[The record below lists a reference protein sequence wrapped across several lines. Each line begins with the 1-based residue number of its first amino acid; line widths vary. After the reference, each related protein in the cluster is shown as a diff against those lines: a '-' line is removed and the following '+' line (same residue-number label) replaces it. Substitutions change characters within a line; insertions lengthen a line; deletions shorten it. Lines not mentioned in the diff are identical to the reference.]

1 MKRVFAW
8 LICIVLIFGAISGC
22 NTADP
27 SDGTTQPS
35 ATEAPHVLK
44 VGYGRADITPAE
56 SVPMRGLGTSSERKS
71 EEVKD
76 RLYASCVAFSDETD
90 NTILLYHMDL
100 CHSFS
105 DATMTLKM
113 AISRAT
119 EVPGTQIMVTATHN
133 HSAPDLDNTADP
145 AIERY
150 MDSLKKWMI
159 QAAKDALADRKPAQM
174 YTASATVEGLNFI
187 RHYDL
192 SDGTVAGDNFG
203 DFKNKTILG
212 HHGQVDNT
220 MQLLK
225 FTREGGKDIV
235 LMNWQGHPRGHG
247 EARSA
252 ILSDVDVIRQEL
264 EGKMNCHFAYFL
276 GASGNV
282 NSSSRITEE
291 KVASGYVDNG
301 KRLAQYAMDAA
312 ANFKQ
317 VQTARLK
324 ILGNQYQAESK
335 ESPDVKLTLPLFVF
349 SLGEVAFVTAP
360 YEMFSESGIA
370 IKADSPFAM
379 TFVATCANANFTYI
393 PITSTFEYGGYEVG
407 MTKTAQGT
415 AEKLVSEYVSLL
427 KQLNETA

>member
-1 MKRVFAW
+1 M
-8 LICIVLIFGAISGC
+8 VLVIGLFSGC
-22 NTADP
+22 GGEKP
-27 SDGTTQPS
+27 VETTQPS
-35 ATEAPHVLK
+35 ETEPAHVLK
-44 VGYGRADITPAE
+44 VGYSRVDITPKE
-56 SVPMRGLGTSSERKS
+56 SVPMRGLGSSSERKS
-71 EEVKD
+71 EEVID
-76 RLYASCVAFSDETD
+76 PLYATCVAFSDETG

-100 CHSFS
+100 CHSFT

-113 AISRAT
+113 AVSRAT

-150 MDSLKKWMI
+150 MVELKAWMV
-159 QAAKDALADRKPAQM
+159 QAAQEALADRKPAQM
-174 YTASATVEGLNFI
+174 YVTDTKVEGLNFI

-212 HHGQVDNT
+212 HHGQLDNT
-220 MQLLK
+220 MQLVK
-225 FTREGGKDIV
+225 FTREGGKDVV

-252 ILSDVDVIRQEL
+252 ILSDVDAIRREM
-264 EGKMNCHFAYFL
+264 EANMDCHFAYFL

-282 NSSSRITEE
+282 NSSTRITEE
-291 KVASGYVDNG
+291 KVATGYVDNA
-301 KRLAQYAMDAA
+301 KRLTQYAVDAA
-312 ANFKQ
+312 ANFRQ
-317 VQTARLK
+317 VESAALK
-324 ILGNQYQAESK
+324 ILSSSFQAESI
-335 ESPDVKLTLPLFVF
+335 SDPSVTLTLPLYVF

-360 YEMFSESGIA
+360 YEMFSESGLD

-379 TFVATCANANFTYI
+379 TFVATCANANYTYI
-393 PITSTFEYGGYEVG
+393 PIESTFSYGGYEVS

-415 AEKLVSEYVSLL
+415 AEKLVSEYISMLQEL
-427 KQLNETA
+427 KK